1 MGAWE
6 PFHFGLLGL
15 NYNYLQSL
23 LKLQVL
29 VYCDLFRNIFVP
41 KGLSW
46 LRFTLNGKKY
56 SVLSYLVPPHRV
68 SVFCYST
75 ALPECWLIETENE
88 SIKFFPSISWRDG
101 ELCYRSDPRRKHSAQ
116 SNPWHGL
123 LQQPL
128 SHRENLGS
136 QGLRNCATRSRFSFL
151 VWCLTAFSCHGPTEN
166 CIFTV
171 PGVQQGCCSQR

>member
-1 MGAWE
+1 MRDGIAKGNTHSDNSNKPDFAIFPVTMGAWE

-23 LKLQVL
+23 LKLQIL
-29 VYCDLFRNIFVP
+29 VCCDLFRNIFVP

-88 SIKFFPSISWRDG
+88 SIKIFQVLAEGMENYVIEVIPG
-101 ELCYRSDPRRKHSAQ
+101 ENIPPR
-116 SNPWHGL
+116 
-123 LQQPL
+123 
-128 SHRENLGS
+128 
-136 QGLRNCATRSRFSFL
+136 ATRDTVSWSNHWVTERTSGPK
-151 VWCLTAFSCHGPTEN
+151 VSVTAPPD
-166 CIFTV
+166 
-171 PGVQQGCCSQR
+171 PGSVS